1 MRGFP
6 TGNVLP
12 IQPAPTTILCDVPAS
27 RRRGRPTNE
36 QRGRTRE
43 HLTPAEIDALTRVA
57 RTKNRYGQRDALIIR
72 MAARHGLR
80 VSELADLRWSD
91 VDLRTGRLLVR
102 RLKGGIFSTHML
114 NGEELRGLRALQ
126 REWPE
131 NSGFVFVT
139 ERKAPFTR
147 FGLRNL
153 IERLGQLAGL
163 PFPVHF
169 HMLRHACGY
178 RLVNEGRDTRS
189 LQDYLGHVGIQH
201 TVRYTR
207 LSAERFKDW

>member
-1 MRGFP
+1 MGTVVRMRSA
-6 TGNVLP
+6 
-12 IQPAPTTILCDVPAS
+12 PAPVLCDVRET
-27 RRRGRPTNE
+27 RRGGRPTNAE
-36 QRGRTRE
+36 RGRPRV
-43 HLTPAEIDALTRVA
+43 HLTPGEVDALISA
-57 RTKNRYGQRDALIIR
+57 AKANNRYGQRDALIIR
-72 MAARHGLR
+72 MAARHGFR
-80 VSELADLRWSD
+80 VTELANLRWSD

-102 RLKGGIFSTHML
+102 RLKGGISSTHML

-126 REWPE
+126 RDWPE
-131 NSGFVFVT
+131 NGGFVFVT
-139 ERKAPFTR
+139 ERGSPFTR
-147 FGLRNL
+147 FGLRSL
-153 IERLGQLAGL
+153 VEKLGRLAGL

>member
-1 MRGFP
+1 MDNVVPMRAGP
-6 TGNVLP
+6 GIVLC
-12 IQPAPTTILCDVPAS
+12 TVSDGEHS
-27 RRRGRPTNE
+27 KRGGRPTNE

-43 HLTPAEIDALTRVA
+43 HLTPAEVDALIRVA
-57 RTKNRYGQRDALIIR
+57 RANNRYGQRDALIVR

-102 RLKGGIFSTHML
+102 RLKGGISSTHML
-114 NGEELRGLRALQ
+114 SGEELRGLRLLQ
-126 REWPE
+126 RKWPE
-131 NSGFVFVT
+131 NGGFVFMT
-139 ERKAPFTR
+139 ERGAPFTR
-147 FGLRNL
+147 FGLRSL
-153 IERLGQLAGL
+153 VERLGRLAGL

>member
-1 MRGFP
+1 MA
-6 TGNVLP
+6 NVVP
-12 IQPAPTTILCDVPAS
+12 MQPAPTHVLCDVTTPP
-27 RRRGRPTNE
+27 RGGRPTNV
-36 QRGRTRE
+36 QCGRTRE
-43 HLTPAEIDALTRVA
+43 YLTPAEVEALIRA
-57 RTKNRYGQRDALIIR
+57 AKTKGRRYPQRDALIVL

-80 VSELADLRWSD
+80 VSELADMRWTD
-91 VDLRTGRLLVR
+91 IDLKTSRLLVR
-102 RLKGGIFSTHML
+102 RKKGGISSTHML
-114 NGEELRGLRALQ
+114 NGDELRRLRALQ

-131 NSGFVFVT
+131 NGGFVFVT

-147 FGLRNL
+147 FGLRSL
-153 IERLGQLAGL
+153 IEQLGQLANL

-169 HMLRHACGY
+169 HMLRHAAGY